1 MAMETLYSL
10 RKIEDLMKYLRIFI
24 LYSIFFTFSST
35 SYSFNLNKVY
45 NVKTFSSV
53 ELEVNETNLVEKE
66 NAEKLLSSINDA
78 NEALTERSKI
88 ISKKNKNRKKQKY
101 KGGVEIY
108 EDYSESVVFIGN
120 RDKGKI
126 KTVGSGFVIN
136 SNIASAFGP
145 CCTS

>member
-1 MAMETLYSL
+1 
-10 RKIEDLMKYLRIFI
+10 MKYLRSFI
-24 LYSIFFTFSST
+24 LYFILFTFSST

-45 NVKTFSSV
+45 NVKTFSLV

-66 NAEKLLSSINDA
+66 NAEKLLSSINDKT
-78 NEALTERSKI
+78 EALTERSKI
-88 ISKKNKNRKKQKY
+88 ITKKNKNRKKQKY

-126 KTVGSGFVIN
+126 KNSGLWFCN
-136 SNIASAFGP
+136 KFKRL
-145 CCTS
+145 